1 MKPRERVVV
10 DTNALIGRLLLPASV
25 PAQAVRRV
33 VAEDQLLA
41 SDATIMELAD
51 VLARPKFDRYVT
63 IAERQEFLRL
73 FGRIA
78 ERIPIVHLVRA
89 SESATGMPP
98 DASSTSRRH
107 AACQVPRPH
116 RRTTDRP
123 GRSGPRPRQGDA
135 YNDAWDC
142 LPFGDA

>member
-25 PAQAVRRV
+25 PAQAVRRA

-51 VLARPKFDRYVT
+51 VLARPKFDPYVT

-73 FGRIA
+73 FDRIA

-89 SESATGMPP
+89 CRDPKDDKFLELAVNGEARLIIT
-98 DASSTSRRH
+98 
-107 AACQVPRPH
+107 
-116 RRTTDRP
+116 
-123 GRSGPRPRQGDA
+123 GDA
-135 YNDAWDC
+135 DLLA
-142 LPFGDA
+142 LHPFRGIDILTPAAYLAR